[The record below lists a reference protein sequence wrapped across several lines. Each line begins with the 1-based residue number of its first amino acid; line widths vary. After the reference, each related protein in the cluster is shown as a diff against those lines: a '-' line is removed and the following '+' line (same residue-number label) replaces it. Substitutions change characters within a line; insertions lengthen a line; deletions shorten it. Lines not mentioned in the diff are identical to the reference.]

1 LFCFAVSQ
9 RHVLAGKSLGFH
21 MNLFRMM
28 IRQRRVSFSSPG
40 ARSRSW
46 MQISAHASE
55 VIRFAESALFRGIP
69 KIFYSIVRNCDFA
82 VLPRNDVA
90 QRRGE
95 PIL

>member
-1 LFCFAVSQ
+1 
-9 RHVLAGKSLGFH
+9 
-21 MNLFRMM
+21 
-28 IRQRRVSFSSPG
+28 
-40 ARSRSW
+40 

-55 VIRFAESALFRGIP
+55 VIRFAESALFRSIP
-69 KIFYSIVRNCDFA
+69 KIFYPIVRSCDFA